1 MIADFFKKA
10 RLYAIAGVK
19 GVGRSTLLQTLVYE
33 LCDQDKEKKCLYC
46 FNGKKAGDTS
56 NLPKHTYL
64 VDFSEPPINTGMI
77 YLQSNWVKT
86 DHGLSAVIVDD
97 YRFLL
102 RLDSFNNLELSKDE
116 KILCLLTRLKAL
128 TELYD
133 IPVIIS
139 CDVDDD
145 YIYGRSD
152 KRPMISDIQESQY
165 IKAFA
170 DKIILMYRDEMFDP
184 ESERKGVTELRA
196 VNPHDESY
204 KERRFAYMS
213 EIGKYCELQELA

>member
-1 MIADFFKKA
+1 MLTDFFRKA
-10 RLYAIAGVK
+10 GLYALAGAK
-19 GVGRSTLLQTLVYE
+19 EVGRSTLLQSLVYE

-46 FNGKKAGDTS
+46 FNGKNASDTS
-56 NLPKHTYL
+56 DLPKNVYL
-64 VDFSEPPINTGMI
+64 VDLSEPPINTSMI

-102 RLDSFNNLELSKDE
+102 RLDRFNNLELSKDE
-116 KILCLLTRLKAL
+116 MILCLLTRLKAL
-128 TELYD
+128 AELYD
-133 IPVIIS
+133 IPVIIT

-152 KRPMISDIQESQY
+152 KRPLISDIQESLY

-170 DKIILMYRDEMFDP
+170 NEIILMYRDEMFNP

-196 VNPHDESY
+196 INLHDDSFI
-204 KERRFAYMS
+204 ERRFAYMS

>member
-1 MIADFFKKA
+1 MLTDLFKKA
-10 RLYAIAGVK
+10 ELCAIAGVK
-19 GVGRSTLLQTLVYE
+19 GVGRSTLLQSLVYE

-46 FNGKKAGDTS
+46 FNGENAGDTS
-56 NLPKHTYL
+56 NLPEHAYL
-64 VDFSEPPINTGMI
+64 VDLSEPPINTGMI

-102 RLDSFNNLELSKDE
+102 RLDRFNNLELSKDE
-116 KILCLLTRLKAL
+116 MVLCLLTRLKDLA
-128 TELYD
+128 ELYD
-133 IPVIIS
+133 IPVIIT

-152 KRPMISDIQESQY
+152 KRPLISDIQESLY

-170 DKIILMYRDEMFDP
+170 NEIILMYRDEMFNL

-196 VNPHDESY
+196 INLHDDSFI
-204 KERRFAYMS
+204 ERRLAYMS